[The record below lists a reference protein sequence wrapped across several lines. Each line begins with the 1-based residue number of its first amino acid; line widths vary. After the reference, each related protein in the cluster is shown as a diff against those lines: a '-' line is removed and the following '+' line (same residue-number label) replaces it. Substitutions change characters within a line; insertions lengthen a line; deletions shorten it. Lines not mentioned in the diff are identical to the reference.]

1 MLGILNAK
9 GKNMDATNEA
19 MKLFKKSI
27 LKILSL
33 PVKNLMQ
40 IISKPMISAPKRHN
54 NAIGL
59 NVKSRDGLIKSKP
72 PVSDINAAVQ
82 RIKSMCSLKKYT
94 ANIIAK
100 IGFRKLI
107 AVASL
112 TGIYKIDVNQIEIP
126 NNPKHDLKA

>member
-1 MLGILNAK
+1 MLGSLNIK

-72 PVSDINAAVQ
+72 PVSDINAADQ

-112 TGIYKIDVNQIEIP
+112 TGIYKIDVNQIDIP

>member
-1 MLGILNAK
+1 MLGSLNVK

-27 LKILSL
+27 LKILSF

-40 IISKPMISAPKRHN
+40 IISKPMIIAPKRHN

-59 NVKSRDGLIKSKP
+59 NVKSSDGLIKSKP
-72 PVSDINAAVQ
+72 PVSDINAADQ

-112 TGIYKIDVNQIEIP
+112 TGIYKIDVNQIDIP

>member
-1 MLGILNAK
+1 
-9 GKNMDATNEA
+9 MDATNEA

-59 NVKSRDGLIKSKP
+59 NVKSRDGLINSKP
-72 PVSDINAAVQ
+72 PVRDINAADQ
-82 RIKSMCSLKKYT
+82 RTKSISSRKKYT

-100 IGFRKLI
+100 IGFKKLI

-112 TGIYKIDVNQIEIP
+112 TGIYKIDVNQIDIP
-126 NNPKHDLKA
+126 NNPKHDLKT

>member
-1 MLGILNAK
+1 MLGSLNVK

-72 PVSDINAAVQ
+72 PVSDINAADQ

-112 TGIYKIDVNQIEIP
+112 TGIYKIDVNQIDIP

>member
-1 MLGILNAK
+1 MLGSLNIN

-72 PVSDINAAVQ
+72 PVSDINAADQ

-112 TGIYKIDVNQIEIP
+112 TGIYKIDVNQIDIP